1 MNTDNNA
8 SAASPADLTKPATK
22 SRLVRR
28 DPRPLALEQRFMFDG
43 AAAGDAAHALTAHA
57 AEAPAPAHLDT
68 PLAELFAPATQA
80 TAAAHCFAPAAA
92 ALPALAQAERD
103 AERLIGQFLQRAD
116 AIPRLQSLFNGGR
129 DATSPA
135 WLEQAG
141 AALDALHADRLAVR
155 VELRSNTELQGAMGS
170 FAAGGPDGAPV
181 IYLNA
186 DWAEH
191 ANAEALTRVLVEEF
205 GHRIDVAVNGARDTA
220 GDEGEAFAASVMH
233 LDLSDGERARIAAED
248 DHASLLIDGHAVEV
262 EQAALTF
269 NQVFKVTPTSLSVEA
284 NGFTT
289 AASALVGT
297 NFRFADGSPNDPLF
311 SGNNVTGTITYL
323 DAAGTRQSITG
334 VASRLVKTGATI
346 NGVYFYVPGADGV
359 VGTGDDAAY
368 VLRLNNNFTFA
379 GNTFYGT
386 SSDPVD
392 TGLNKF
398 VTPNSA
404 PVAVND
410 SATLLEDGSVS
421 GNLLTNDSDLNN
433 DILSVTAFSV
443 GGSAGVLGTPKSIA
457 GVGSLTVNADG
468 SYSFTPLANYAGA
481 VPLVTYATSDGK
493 ASVGASLSIAI
504 TAIND
509 APAGADKTISAT
521 ENQYYTFSAA
531 DFGFGDASDSPANS
545 LQSVVITTLP
555 AAGSLTLNGVA
566 VSAGQEVTLA
576 TLSTLKFQAALDHSG
591 TAYASFTFQVRDNGG
606 TANGGVNL
614 DQSPNTITFN
624 VANVNNAP
632 VAVLDTAAAVEAG
645 GIANAA
651 AGTDPSGNVL
661 TNDTDPDVTDGYTD
675 PKTVASASSAVTA
688 TTVVAT
694 NTAIVGSYGTL
705 TISASGAYT
714 YAVNNSNAAV
724 QALRLSANT
733 LSESFT
739 YTMKDNAG
747 LTSSAKLTVTIA
759 GANDAPV
766 GVNDYAL
773 AISSSVTAAKV
784 NPGGNVLSNDTDV
797 DSGDGKTVVSANKG
811 STLSS
816 PTSLGAGTSVQ
827 GDETRTYTSFVVQG
841 AGTVSA
847 GDAVT
852 GVGVPASTTVL
863 SVTNVSGTKTVTL
876 SSASSLSAAEVL
888 VIGGN
893 NITVGTLGTADAS
906 IIAVTSPVGGSISSG
921 MTVSGTG
928 IQSGTTV
935 TSSVTSSGYT
945 FVTLSKTVSGTLGT
959 DLVFGSTGTAI
970 AGDYG
975 TLLLKPDGSYTY
987 TVTATPAGTVTDTFT
1002 YQMQDTA
1009 GAASTAVL
1017 SVRIDVSN
1025 VAPPTA
1031 VADTASI
1038 TENSATVAA
1047 SAPGVLSND
1056 TASSGTKSVA
1066 AAWTADS
1073 ALTTVT
1079 AGGVTITGR
1088 YGSLLIKTDGSYTY
1102 TLSNG
1107 NSSVDALQA
1116 GQSLTEQFLYRMTDG
1131 GGGFAVS
1138 TLTVAI
1144 NGANDAPVAGADT
1157 ASAIE
1162 AGGSANATIG
1172 YDPSGNVLLNDSDS
1186 DAGDSK
1192 TVSAVTG
1199 LAAGTVGSAVNGSYG
1214 ALTLNADGSYS
1225 YAVNNS
1231 NASVQALGAGAT
1243 LTDTFTYTVRDTA
1256 GLISSSTLTITINGA
1271 NDTPLNT
1278 VPGSSPSFAE
1288 GASGSVAGV
1297 SVNDYESGTLSVKLT
1312 VLNGTVSATASGAGF
1327 ASVGAG
1333 TPGSADLTL
1342 TGTQAQINASLA
1354 TLSYTGGAYFS
1365 GVDTLTIVT
1374 TDSGGLLDVDTL
1386 DITVT
1391 PDARALTL
1399 SAIRVNE
1406 ASPYAVFSVGGAAG
1420 QRVTL
1425 ALGAGTA
1432 TAGSD
1437 YLANLEY
1444 YNGSAWVAYD
1454 GSPAAIPAGA
1464 SALLVRVAILPDT
1477 VNEGD
1482 ETFTLTASN
1491 TAGAGVTRSATID
1504 DAGGGTKYTGAVSGG
1519 APVTDATNLDDDRPF
1534 TVSSVEVNEKSP
1546 YAVFQVGG
1554 VSGQLLTLALANG
1567 SASDLDHGTG
1577 LEYWNG
1583 SAWSTYSAPVTMSGA
1598 TLLVR
1603 VAITDDAVYEGR
1615 ETFGL
1620 TATNSGGVSTLGT
1633 AGINDDGT
1641 GSVFIAGNHSG
1652 TPDSTGSDYPAA
1664 LDDDRSLAVSSP
1676 LVNEASNYAV
1686 FTITGDPG
1694 QSLTL
1699 ALIEDAP
1706 ASGKANIDETQTLQV
1721 WNGSAWVAYSA
1732 AALPA
1737 LGVDGKLL
1745 VRVDIRAEQ
1754 DDAYEGAETFR
1765 LSATLSGRSALE
1777 GTATIMDDGSGV
1789 IYSGNVSGTPY
1800 SLGGAVVGTS
1810 YTPDTSAGTDDDRP
1824 LTIAPISVNEGSP
1837 YAVFTIGGVAGQQ
1850 LRLALGNT
1858 ATSAD
1863 TDATLGTDTHNA
1875 GTGVPLQYYNGTA
1888 WVDYSP
1894 ASLIAIP
1901 AGDAL
1906 LVRTAITND
1915 ATYEGAETF
1924 TLNATNTGNTA
1935 FTGIATIH
1943 DDGTGTLYTG
1953 GVTGG
1958 TPDTGGGALD
1968 DDTPVLSTADK
1979 TVTIDED
1986 HSYTFATG
1994 DFGFN
1999 VNYSDSLTAVKIAT
2013 LPLHGTLKLNDV
2025 LVTAG
2030 DLVTAADITAGK
2042 LVFAP
2047 EANAN
2052 GSDYADFTFSV
2063 KGSSDTLSAAKTVTV
2078 NVTPVDDASV
2088 LAPDNVA
2095 VSKDN
2100 PASGNVL
2107 TNDSDIDNTLSVTSF
2122 TVGGVSH
2129 NAGDSVTLSGKG
2141 DLTINADGSYT
2152 FTPLAGWSGVVPQVS
2167 YLTNTGSSSTLDI
2180 VVSAVPVITSGQ
2192 SFDYAENQSA
2202 DAVVGTVVGADAA
2215 NFRFTNAGGTPGAT
2229 SSDGYFHIASDGKI
2243 SITSAGIAAGVA
2255 QNDYETGANSFT
2267 YAVQCS
2273 DADGNWSAAVDIALN
2288 VTDLDDT
2295 APVVTASQS
2304 FDYAENQSG
2313 NAVVATVAAT
2323 DAVGVTGFRFTNAG
2337 GTPGTTSTDGFFTI
2351 ANDGKIS
2358 ITSAGTAAGVAQNDF
2373 ETSPND
2379 FTHGV
2384 QAGDAVGNW
2393 SSSVDV
2399 ALHVTDVDD
2408 TAPVV
2413 TASQSFSYAENRS
2426 ADTVVGTVAATD
2438 AVGVTGFRFTNAGGT
2453 PGATSTDGF
2462 FTIASD
2468 GKISITSA
2476 GAAAGVAQNDF
2487 ETSPNAFTYGVQ
2499 AGDAAGNWSSSV
2511 DVALHV
2517 TDLDDTAPVIS
2528 ADQSFSYAENQ
2539 NADAVV
2545 GTVAATG
2552 AVGVTGFRFTNPEG
2566 TPGATS
2572 TDGFFTIASDGK
2584 ISITSAG
2591 VAAGVAQ
2598 NDFETSPNDFTYG
2611 VQASDAAGHWSAAV
2625 DVALHV
2631 TDLDDTAPVI
2641 SADQSFSYAENQS
2654 GNAVVGTVAA
2664 TDAVGV
2670 TGFRFTNP
2678 EGTPGATSTDGF
2690 FTIASDGKISITSA
2704 GVVAGVAQNDF
2715 ETSPNAF
2722 TYGVQAGDAAGNW
2735 SSSVDVALHVTDLD
2749 DTAPVVTAG
2758 QSFDYPENQGAG
2770 AVVATVQASDAV
2782 GVTAFRFTNPEGTP
2796 GTTSSDGFFTIAS
2809 DGKISITSAGA
2820 AAGVAQNDFETSP
2833 NAFTY
2838 GVQAGDDAG
2847 HWSAAVDV
2855 ALHVTDGDD
2864 TAPVVS
2870 AGQSFDY
2877 AENQSADAVVAS
2889 VVAHDS
2895 VGVTGFRFTNS
2906 GGTPGATSRDGYFNI
2921 GSDGKIRITSAGVA
2935 AGVAQN
2941 DFETSP
2947 NDFTYGVQAGD
2958 ADGNWSASVDV
2969 ALHVTDLDDT
2979 APVVTAGQSF
2989 DYAENQS
2996 ADAVV
3001 ATVLATDAGGVTAF
3015 RFANAGGTPGTTSSD
3030 GFFTIAAD
3038 GKIGITSA
3046 GVAAGVAQN
3055 DFETGANSFTYAV
3068 EAGDA
3073 AGHWSNAAEVTLNV
3087 TNVNEAAVIGGVN
3100 TGAVTEDLNVAD
3112 GKLAATGAL
3121 TVSDVD
3127 AGQSHFLTGA
3137 GDIVASS
3144 GALGSLALT
3153 ESGAWTYTVSN
3164 EATQYLRTG
3173 DSKTETFTVKSVDGT
3188 TRDITI
3194 TINGVDEPG
3203 LNVSSPTVS
3212 EASPYA
3218 VFTITGGGPAP
3229 GQVLTLALQATAND
3243 SGNATLGTD
3252 TGSALQYYNGTSWV
3266 AYSNSVAMTD
3276 STLLVRVAINNDAIY
3291 EGAETFK
3298 LVVANADRV
3307 SSSGVATIVD
3317 DGSSGNV
3324 YLADSHSGSA
3334 SAGTADDDRPT
3345 LSITSITLSEASP
3358 YATVSVSLSELS
3370 AVAVTFHPQLESD
3383 SATVGVDTGSAI
3395 EYYNGS
3401 AWVSASAGVTIAAGS
3416 RSVLLRTTLVQDSD
3430 FTEGTERFH
3439 IKTGAVTGPVRNAA
3453 GATGIVTVT
3462 DGNAL
3467 RDPVITDVTETAS
3480 DPTPF
3485 DLLTADPTQVV
3496 QLTGEPG
3503 STVKLYENSG
3513 AEPVLVTVPFTT
3525 TETSPGVY
3533 TLDFG
3538 NNAMVAGQYVA
3549 QLSKEGYVSHYSN
3562 SFTIDSRPGLYD
3574 IIGLRQNVKL
3584 SDTVTVTD
3592 GGVGGMDQDR
3602 FPTFWNGSDWLD
3614 ADGEIIRYS
3623 FDAIATFDKATAPAA
3638 ELLTKTL
3645 ASGSTLTLNS
3655 RTGAYTYAP
3664 AADANLDTFV
3674 LCASDGNKGSRL
3686 TLTFDAHDT
3695 LDRDGITSAVETHLA
3710 DLAGGGAIGDLNG
3723 DGIADANQNGV
3734 TTLAWTTVD
3743 QFNAGINGTLASAK
3757 PVISV
3762 IAVASTEGSAV
3773 DSSAQLSNVKVL
3785 APTDTLVGG
3794 SKPTGAAWDPIQF
3807 TLENVQSMGL
3817 LDTNPDREGT
3827 QTRVLIDIS
3836 RSEVAAG
3843 GFNGYMKYVSAAAIT
3858 AYHDAS
3864 LALTDLD
3871 GHTITTA
3878 GWYDFTQRSA
3888 GGDGARFIVKDGFI
3902 TGIELTITDN
3912 HFGDNDPTDN
3922 KIVDPGVP
3930 VLKGATAPPP
3940 VVPPVVPPVLP
3951 PVVPPVVPPVEPPV
3965 VPPVEPP
3972 VTPPVVVVP
3981 PAPEPKPEPIPVPP
3995 HAPAPVMAE
4004 PAHASFVAPVEQA
4017 LQSVVL
4023 PFDSVL
4029 QQGKDS
4035 FSWLDQ
4041 SRSFSE
4047 QLTPEREWQVAVV
4060 PSETASLQVFR
4071 GMGDQF
4077 GERGVP
4083 GKFSVPPDAFVHTL
4097 TGASVKL
4104 SAKLADGTK
4113 LPSWITFDGDS
4124 GVFSFTAP
4132 DSFRGELK
4140 IKLTARDAEG
4150 REVSTLFRFHVAVKR
4165 NVTSIGRSG
4174 FSEQLRLAS
4183 RHQPDQRV
4191 AHALAKRA

>member
-92 ALPALAQAERD
+92 ALPALARAERD

-170 FAAGGPDGAPV
+170 FAASGPDGAPV

-311 SGNNVTGTITYL
+311 SGNNVTGAITYL
-323 DAAGTRQSITG
+323 DAAGTRQSISG

-481 VPLVTYATSDGK
+481 VPLVTYTTSDGK

-504 TAIND
+504 SAIND
-509 APAGADKTISAT
+509 APAGANQTISAT

-531 DFGFGDASDSPANS
+531 DFGFSDSADSPANS

-614 DQSPNTITFN
+614 DQSANTITFN

-632 VAVLDTAAAVEAG
+632 VAVVDSAAAVEAG
-645 GIANAA
+645 GVANAT
-651 AGTDPSGNVL
+651 AGTNPTGNVL
-661 TNDTDPDVTDGYTD
+661 SNDTDPDVTDGIAD
-675 PKTVASASSAVTA
+675 AKTVASAGSAVTA
-688 TTVVAT
+688 ATAVAS

-724 QALRLSANT
+724 QALRLSSNT
-733 LSESFT
+733 LSEAFT

-747 LTSSAKLTVTIA
+747 LASSAKLTVTIA

-773 AISSSVTAAKV
+773 AISSNVTAAKV
-784 NPGGNVLSNDTDV
+784 NPIGNVLANDTDV
-797 DSGDGKTVVSANKG
+797 DGGDGKTVVSANKG

-816 PTSLGAGTSVQ
+816 PTAVGSGTAVQ
-827 GDETRTYTSFVVQG
+827 GTERATYTTIVIDTGIGNLNVNDILSGVGIPLGTKVLTTNNSSKTITVDLPVALAVADTITINNNASKTATVASLSG
-841 AGTVSA
+841 ASGTVIA
-847 GDAVT
+847 I
-852 GVGVPASTTVL
+852 
-863 SVTNVSGTKTVTL
+863 
-876 SSASSLSAAEVL
+876 SAAD
-888 VIGGN
+888 
-893 NITVGTLGTADAS
+893 GT
-906 IIAVTSPVGGSISSG
+906 ISAG

-928 IQSGTTV
+928 IAANTTV
-935 TSSVTSSGYT
+935 SSVATVGAYS
-945 FVTLSKTVSGTLGT
+945 FVTLSSALTGALGT
-959 DLVFGSTGTAI
+959 DVVFGSAGTAI

-975 TLLLKPDGSYTY
+975 TLLLKPDGTYSY
-987 TVTATPAGTVTDTFT
+987 TVTASPSSTVTDTFT
-1002 YQMQDTA
+1002 YQLRDTA
-1009 GAASTAVL
+1009 GAVSTAVL

-1025 VAPPTA
+1025 VAPPSA

-1073 ALTTVT
+1073 ALTTAT

-1186 DAGDSK
+1186 DAGDGK

-1199 LAAGTVGSAVNGSYG
+1199 VAAGTVGSAVNGSYG

-1243 LTDTFTYTVRDTA
+1243 LTDSFTYTVRDTA

-1288 GASGSVAGV
+1288 GASGTIGGV

-1312 VLNGTVSATASGAGF
+1312 VLNGSVSATATGAGF

-1333 TPGSADLTL
+1333 ALGSADLTL
-1342 TGTQAQINASLA
+1342 SGTQAQINASLA

-1374 TDSGGLLDVDTL
+1374 TDSGGLQDVDTL

-1437 YLANLEY
+1437 YVANLEY

-1464 SALLVRVAILPDT
+1464 STLLVRVAILPDT

-1603 VAITDDAVYEGR
+1603 VAITDDGTYEGR

-1652 TPDSTGSDYPAA
+1652 TPDSSGSDYPAA

-1777 GTATIMDDGSGV
+1777 GSATIMDDGSGV

-1953 GVTGG
+1953 SVTGA
-1958 TPDTGGGALD
+1958 TPDTGSGALD

-2129 NAGDSVTLSGKG
+2129 NAGDSVTVSGKG
-2141 DLTINADGSYT
+2141 DLTVNADGSYT

-2202 DAVVGTVVGADAA
+2202 DAVVATVVGADAA
-2215 NFRFTNAGGTPGAT
+2215 NFRFTNVGGTPGAT
-2229 SSDGYFHIASDGKI
+2229 STDGFFTIANDGKI
-2243 SITSAGIAAGVA
+2243 SITSAGVAAGVA

-2273 DADGNWSAAVDIALN
+2273 DADGNWSAAIDIALN

-2304 FDYAENQSG
+2304 FSYAENQS
-2313 NAVVATVAAT
+2313 A
-2323 DAVGVTGFRFTNAG
+2323 DA
-2337 GTPGTTSTDGFFTI
+2337 
-2351 ANDGKIS
+2351 
-2358 ITSAGTAAGVAQNDF
+2358 
-2373 ETSPND
+2373 
-2379 FTHGV
+2379 
-2384 QAGDAVGNW
+2384 
-2393 SSSVDV
+2393 
-2399 ALHVTDVDD
+2399 
-2408 TAPVV
+2408 
-2413 TASQSFSYAENRS
+2413 
-2426 ADTVVGTVAATD
+2426 VVGTVAATD

-2453 PGATSTDGF
+2453 PGATSSDDYFHIASDGKISITSAGVAAGVAQNDFETSPNAFTYGVQAGDAAGNWSSSVDVALHVTDLDDTAPVVSASQSFSYAENQSGNAVVGTVAATDAVRVTGFRFTNPEGTPGTTSSDGF

-2476 GAAAGVAQNDF
+2476 GVAAGVAQNDFETSPNAFTYGVQAGDAAGNWSASVTIALHVTDVDDTAPVVTAGQSFDYPENQGAGAVVATVQASDAVGVTGFRFTNPEGTPGTTSSDGFFTIASDGKISITSAGVAAGVAQNDF

-2539 NADAVV
+2539 SADTVV

-2566 TPGATS
+2566 TPGTTS

-2611 VQASDAAGHWSAAV
+2611 VQAGDAAGHWSAAV

-2631 TDLDDTAPVI
+2631 TDLDDTAPVV
-2641 SADQSFSYAENQS
+2641 SASQSFS
-2654 GNAVVGTVAA
+2654 
-2664 TDAVGV
+2664 
-2670 TGFRFTNP
+2670 
-2678 EGTPGATSTDGF
+2678 
-2690 FTIASDGKISITSA
+2690 
-2704 GVVAGVAQNDF
+2704 
-2715 ETSPNAF
+2715 
-2722 TYGVQAGDAAGNW
+2722 
-2735 SSSVDVALHVTDLD
+2735 
-2749 DTAPVVTAG
+2749 
-2758 QSFDYPENQGAG
+2758 
-2770 AVVATVQASDAV
+2770 
-2782 GVTAFRFTNPEGTP
+2782 
-2796 GTTSSDGFFTIAS
+2796 
-2809 DGKISITSAGA
+2809 
-2820 AAGVAQNDFETSP
+2820 
-2833 NAFTY
+2833 
-2838 GVQAGDDAG
+2838 
-2847 HWSAAVDV
+2847 
-2855 ALHVTDGDD
+2855 
-2864 TAPVVS
+2864 
-2870 AGQSFDY
+2870 
-2877 AENQSADAVVAS
+2877 
-2889 VVAHDS
+2889 
-2895 VGVTGFRFTNS
+2895 
-2906 GGTPGATSRDGYFNI
+2906 
-2921 GSDGKIRITSAGVA
+2921 
-2935 AGVAQN
+2935 
-2941 DFETSP
+2941 
-2947 NDFTYGVQAGD
+2947 
-2958 ADGNWSASVDV
+2958 
-2969 ALHVTDLDDT
+2969 
-2979 APVVTAGQSF
+2979 
-2989 DYAENQS
+2989 YAENQS

-3046 GVAAGVAQN
+3046 GVAFGVAQN

-3073 AGHWSNAAEVTLNV
+3073 AGHWSSAAEVTLNV
-3087 TNVNEAAVIGGVN
+3087 TNVNEAAVIGGAN

-3188 TRDITI
+3188 TRDITL

-3218 VFTITGGGPAP
+3218 VFTITGAGA
-3229 GQVLTLALQATAND
+3229 GQVLTLALQATTND

-3276 STLLVRVAINNDAIY
+3276 STLLVRVAINNDTAY

-3401 AWVSASAGVTIAAGS
+3401 AWVSASAGVTIAAGN

-3480 DPTPF
+3480 DPTPL
-3485 DLLTADPTQVV
+3485 DLLTSDPTQVV

-3503 STVKLYENSG
+3503 SAVKLYENSG

-3549 QLSKEGYVSHYSN
+3549 QLSREGYVSHYSN

-3602 FPTFWNGSDWLD
+3602 FPTFWNGSDWVD

-3674 LCASDGNKGSRL
+3674 LCASDGNKGARL

-3695 LDRDGITSAVETHLA
+3695 LDRDGISSAVETHLA
-3710 DLAGGGAIGDLNG
+3710 DLAGGGVTGDLNG

-3888 GGDGARFIVKDGFI
+3888 GGDGARFIVKNGFI

-3930 VLKGATAPPP
+3930 VLKGATPPPP
-3940 VVPPVVPPVLP
+3940 VVPPVVPPVIP
-3951 PVVPPVVPPVEPPV
+3951 PVVPPVIPPVEPPVVPPVEPPV
-3965 VPPVEPP
+3965 VPP

-3995 HAPAPVMAE
+3995 HAPALVMAE
-4004 PAHASFVAPVEQA
+4004 PAHASFVAPLEQA

-4035 FSWLDQ
+4035 FNWLDQ

-4104 SAKLADGTK
+4104 SAKLADGAK